1 MEKSVANVLL
11 LKAERNFW
19 DLCDL
24 KSFQSGY
31 KGRLE
36 IASISDVLYLFGQ
49 GNCVFIR
56 KKTGIVV

>member
-1 MEKSVANVLL
+1 MFKVMEKSVANVLQ
-11 LKAERNFW
+11 LKAERNSW

-36 IASISDVLYLFGQ
+36 VATVSDILYLF
-49 GNCVFIR
+49 R
-56 KKTGIVV
+56 